1 MLPCQQSMM
10 IDEALE
16 FERLVVPSSSTAS
29 TKSKNKDQV
38 QNSSTEFNALNITWE
53 NPGRYLVLQF

>member
-38 QNSSTEFNALNITWE
+38 QNSSSEFNALNITWE
-53 NPGRYLVLQF
+53 NPGR